1 RLTDV
6 RLTQDPSGG
15 LFLPVPSNV
24 PLEIT
29 EIRWAEQDALPFPL
43 CLSAITDQDHGAVY
57 RNEVSAAYG
66 NIVLADHGRTVH
78 NEALGEVPVSH
89 LTLAFTQDQLRCER
103 PPLKAVPP
111 RFRPRLAALPL
122 THALPLTAEQ

>member
-1 RLTDV
+1 MCWCLQRNSGPRTGTEDADRDHRWAVRLTDV

-29 EIRWAEQDALPFPL
+29 EIRWAEQDALPFRCACRRSP
-43 CLSAITDQDHGAVY
+43 IRIMVRWD

-78 NEALGEVPVSH
+78 NGRWVK
-89 LTLAFTQDQLRCER
+89 F
-103 PPLKAVPP
+103 
-111 RFRPRLAALPL
+111 RFHISRWRSRRTNYVVNARR
-122 THALPLTAEQ
+122 